1 MSFNDGCLSSII
13 EQVGDRYK
21 GRKVASDHF
30 HHLSITAHNDGL
42 QLRRAIS
49 IQAEG
54 IELLEKHAIA
64 PSAARLC
71 SAPSLVSQAVDS
83 KRALHIVGRLRK

>member
-1 MSFNDGCLSSII
+1 MMLP
-13 EQVGDRYK
+13 K
-21 GRKVASDHF
+21 MKK
-30 HHLSITAHNDGL
+30 HNAGL

-54 IELLEKHAIA
+54 RKLFENHAIA

-71 SAPSLVSQAVDS
+71 SAAQLFNAENGREYKRRRKHDHEHPSAKQ
-83 KRALHIVGRLRK
+83 

>member
-1 MSFNDGCLSSII
+1 MLIPLRFNELLCRPWILPFNYRSRLPSLRFIQLSFRFYA
-13 EQVGDRYK
+13 ER
-21 GRKVASDHF
+21 
-30 HHLSITAHNDGL
+30 HNAGL

-49 IQAEG
+49 IQPEE

-71 SAPSLVSQAVDS
+71 WIAS
-83 KRALHIVGRLRK
+83 RRKLLP